1 MDSEKE
7 KIILRRND
15 HQYVYKQINMEIN
28 IIMEGDKKSKKE
40 SAERLYNFIVNEK
53 PELNEV
59 FLQEILISFNK
70 QLIKISL
77 WDPLEK
83 CRELCLKLLIYLYST
98 STDIHIFFPFIFS
111 ALVDKLDCH
120 DLEGD
125 NHMPEEMRNKPSQK
139 PLRVVTISETCED
152 IRVLYVKLMETI
164 IMKNYL
170 LDNIN
175 IFIQDIVNIIR
186 TLCMDNCTDVIL
198 EACNLV
204 TQMCKKF
211 TQLLL
216 HFNPM
221 IARGLLNALAH
232 KHSKVRIAALDS
244 LESTF
249 LCSPFKK
256 NVEIMESLIGFRDP
270 HLVPIKD
277 FYEPSTKV
285 NYFAQLV
292 QDHSVTVR
300 KKFFEFASNI
310 MINMSDR

>member
-7 KIILRRND
+7 KSILRRND
-15 HQYVYKQINMEIN
+15 HQYVYKQINVDIN
-28 IIMEGDKKSKKE
+28 IILEGDKQSKKE
-40 SAERLYNFIVNEK
+40 SVERLYNFIVKDK
-53 PELNEV
+53 PELNVV

-70 QLIKISL
+70 QLIKIGL

-83 CRELCLKLLIYLYST
+83 CRELSIKILIYLYST
-98 STDIHIFFPFIFS
+98 STNINIFFPFIFS

-125 NHMPEEMRNKPSQK
+125 NALPEEMRNKPSQK
-139 PLRVVTISETCED
+139 PLRISKIQENCED
-152 IRVLYVKLMETI
+152 IRVLYVKLMETVI
-164 IMKNYL
+164 LKEYH
-170 LDNIN
+170 LDSIN
-175 IFIQDIVNIIR
+175 IFVQDIVNIVR
-186 TLCMDNCTDVIL
+186 TLCMDPCTAVIL
-198 EACNLV
+198 EACSLV

-216 HFNPM
+216 HFNP
-221 IARGLLNALAH
+221 IVARGLLNALAH
-232 KHSKVRIAALDS
+232 KHSKVRIAALES
-244 LESTF
+244 LESCF

-270 HLVPIKD
+270 NLVPIKD
-277 FYEPSTKV
+277 FYEPTVKI

-292 QDHSVTVR
+292 QDHSVLVR
-300 KKFFEFASNI
+300 RKFFEFGSNI